1 MRETKTYL
9 LPLGSAPVKT
19 PAREESPPEHGTP
32 AVTHAVDM
40 IPPAQEEIA
49 KPKEPYKKKLILALV
64 ALMLLGGGAVAAVYL
79 GFLSIHRI
87 PKPVPT
93 KEPVAVTQPTESGPM
108 VKISSLIINL
118 KEEAGRHYIKTTIV
132 MEIGKKE
139 WSEEINAQIPL
150 LTDLAILTVGDK
162 RLEDMKIPTAKENLK
177 KELLA
182 KMNEALKGPK
192 IKQIYFDEFLYQ

>member
-1 MRETKTYL
+1 MKETKTYL
-9 LPLGSAPVKT
+9 LPLGNAPVKT
-19 PAREESPPEHGTP
+19 PAREESPPEHSTY

-40 IPPAQEEIA
+40 IPPAQEEIVQ
-49 KPKEPYKKKLILALV
+49 PKESYKKKLILALV

-79 GFLSIHRI
+79 GLLPIQRI
-87 PKPVPT
+87 SKSVPT
-93 KEPVAVTQPTESGPM
+93 KEPVAVTHPTESGPM

-182 KMNEALKGPK
+182 KMNEALNGQK